1 LLRRKCRAH
10 ATSGWR
16 ATDRQCSA
24 LFPGEVEASSRAAL
38 PTQIER
44 ARKPAAALPIPAAG
58 FYGPVIPLTR
68 WTQLSLPSRLRTVM
82 DGRVACDPTR
92 SVEARRQHSM
102 KHPLRRRVVLFLIV
116 RHAPKARRRSK
127 GFSASVVGCS
137 LRLLPGLFRPGSVLD
152 RPPHLEDHQFLFQLV
167 ACVLIRVVL
176 FHKVYHPRNRS
187 IEVSRWD
194 SPSLV
199 LASLVRSSVIVLPRS
214 GAGLCHMKR
223 QRTADGL
230 LVHGGHRRRRHADAR
245 EVIKKRSRASF
256 CPTSV
261 LVHAMTCPAREQ
273 SNAGRHDDIPTRKP

>member
-1 LLRRKCRAH
+1 MDIMA
-10 ATSGWR
+10 
-16 ATDRQCSA
+16 
-24 LFPGEVEASSRAAL
+24 ASPKTQA
-38 PTQIER
+38 PT
-44 ARKPAAALPIPAAG
+44 KL
-58 FYGPVIPLTR
+58 
-68 WTQLSLPSRLRTVM
+68 
-82 DGRVACDPTR
+82 
-92 SVEARRQHSM
+92 
-102 KHPLRRRVVLFLIV
+102 PLRRRIVLFLIV
-116 RHAPKARRRSK
+116 GHALPERGVVQKDLPRR
-127 GFSASVVGCS
+127 VVRCAP
-137 LRLLPGLFRPGSVLD
+137 RLLPGLFRPGSVLD

-230 LVHGGHRRRRHADAR
+230 LGSRRHRRRRHADAR